1 MGNRKLPFGYKMV
14 MGEIVVHPQEAQAV
28 QGIYARYLAGASFN
42 DITDHLKEKGPPYD
56 ADKPWNKNMVA
67 RILEDSRYT
76 GTDRFPA
83 ILDADQMKET
93 TQRRSERKP
102 AVQIT
107 EAQKTLR
114 RLCNGRPSTAVE
126 SQVLSLLN
134 GLTAAPE
141 QIKPQPQTVN
151 RGEQA
156 EMERRFS
163 AALTTSPV
171 NENNAKE
178 LALRLA
184 GMQYNA
190 IGSSEYESQRLRHLF
205 AAATPMAEIDAEL
218 LKRTVS
224 QVYVKKGQASLLLKN
239 GQIIEGSA

>member
-14 MGEIVVHPQEAQAV
+14 MGEIVIHPQEAQAV

-56 ADKPWNKNMVA
+56 PDKPLNKNMVA
-67 RILEDSRYT
+67 RILEDGRYA
-76 GTDRFPA
+76 GTERFPA
-83 ILDADQMKET
+83 ILSAEQLQEAA
-93 TQRRSERKP
+93 QRRSERKP

-107 EAQKTLR
+107 EAQKALR
-114 RLCNGRPSTAVE
+114 RLCNGRPSAAVE
-126 SQVLSLLN
+126 SQVLSPLN
-134 GLTAAPE
+134 GLAAAPE
-141 QIKPQPQTVN
+141 QIKPQPQTVH
-151 RGEQA
+151 RGELA

-163 AALTTSPV
+163 AALTTSPLD
-171 NENNAKE
+171 ENNAKE
-178 LALRLA
+178 FALRLA

-218 LKRTVS
+218 LKSAVA

-239 GQIIEGSA
+239 GQTIEGRA

>member
-14 MGEIVVHPQEAQAV
+14 MGEIIIHPQEAQAV

-56 ADKPWNKNMVA
+56 ADKPWNKNMVG
-67 RILEDSRYT
+67 RILKDSRYI

-83 ILDADQMKET
+83 ILPAEELQEAA
-93 TQRRSERKP
+93 QRRSERKP

-107 EAQKTLR
+107 EAQKALR
-114 RLCNGRPSTAVE
+114 RLCNGRPSAAVE

-134 GLTAAPE
+134 NLAAEPE

-151 RGEQA
+151 RGELA

-171 NENNAKE
+171 DEDDAKG

-184 GMQYNA
+184 GMQYNT
-190 IGSSEYESQRLRHLF
+190 IGSSEYESQRLRNLF
-205 AAATPMAEIDAEL
+205 IAAAPMAEINAEL
-218 LKRTVS
+218 LKGTVS

-239 GQIIEGSA
+239 GQIIEGRA

>member
-14 MGEIVVHPQEAQAV
+14 MGEIVVHPQEAQTV
-28 QGIYARYLAGASFN
+28 QSIYARYLAGASFN
-42 DITDHLKEKGPPYD
+42 DITDHLREKGPLYD

-67 RILEDSRYT
+67 RILEDNRYD
-76 GTDRFPA
+76 GTERFPA
-83 ILDADQMKET
+83 ILSADQLQEAAR
-93 TQRRSERKP
+93 RRSERKS

-114 RLCNGRPSTAVE
+114 RLCNGRPSAAVE

-134 GLTAAPE
+134 SLAAAPE
-141 QIKPQPQTVN
+141 QIEPQPQTVN
-151 RGEQA
+151 RGELA

-171 NENNAKE
+171 DEDNAKE
-178 LALRLA
+178 IALRLA

-205 AAATPMAEIDAEL
+205 IAAAPMAEIDAEL
-218 LKRTVS
+218 LKSTVS

-239 GQIIEGSA
+239 GQIIERRA

>member
-1 MGNRKLPFGYKMV
+1 MTRDDT
-14 MGEIVVHPQEAQAV
+14 E
-28 QGIYARYLAGASFN
+28 
-42 DITDHLKEKGPPYD
+42 
-56 ADKPWNKNMVA
+56 
-67 RILEDSRYT
+67 
-76 GTDRFPA
+76 RFPA
-83 ILDADQMKET
+83 ILSADQLQEAA
-93 TQRRSERKP
+93 QRRAERKP

-114 RLCNGRPSTAVE
+114 RLCNGRPSAAVE

-134 GLTAAPE
+134 NLAAAPE
-141 QIKPQPQTVN
+141 QIEPRPQSVN
-151 RGEQA
+151 RGELA

-171 NENNAKE
+171 DEGGAKE
-178 LALRLA
+178 IALRLA

-205 AAATPMAEIDAEL
+205 AIAAPMAEIDAEL
-218 LKRTVS
+218 LKSTVS

-239 GQIIEGSA
+239 GQIIERSQ